1 MPALP
6 AHKANLA
13 KAKVKGGGVFRDAPV
28 PVNTPSL
35 PANLGS
41 GGKTPSRV
49 RKVKSK
55 SRR

>member
-1 MPALP
+1 MTGLP

-35 PANLGS
+35 PANLGL
-41 GGKTPSRV
+41 GGKSPKMV
-49 RKVKSK
+49 RKAK